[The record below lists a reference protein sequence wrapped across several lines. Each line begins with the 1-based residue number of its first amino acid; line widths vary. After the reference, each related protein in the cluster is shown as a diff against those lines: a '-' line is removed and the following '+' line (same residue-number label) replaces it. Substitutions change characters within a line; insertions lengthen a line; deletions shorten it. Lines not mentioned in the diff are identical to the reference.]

1 MPINDTSKKLLSHNG
16 LNSQLISSADTFHT
30 QNEYG
35 LHLSSSSYH
44 QTSNEVQV
52 LKQSNAK
59 TNAVKTS
66 NYNSTTGY
74 GLINGASAVARAAG
88 KSTFADV
95 PNLGGNN
102 WGADLVKAPEAWAKG
117 YTGKGVVVAVIDTG
131 VDYNHEDLRNNIWTN
146 TKEIAGNGID
156 DDGNGYVD
164 DVRGWNFVNNNN
176 NTLDKNGHGTHVS
189 GTIAGQRNDYGV
201 TGIAYDAKI
210 MPVKVLND
218 SGSGSY
224 NAIANGI
231 YYAANNGAN
240 VINLSLGG
248 TFANRTLQNAIEYA
262 NNKGVVVVMAAGNS
276 GGSQPNYPARYANN
290 TGIAVGAVDRNNNLA
305 DFSNRSGTNQLA
317 YVTAPGVDVYST
329 VPNNQYAS
337 YNGTSMATPHVAG
350 VVALM
355 LSANRSLTPAQ
366 VRQIITETAGN
377 NTQVATSSVNTGSIV
392 QQAIAPISNHQI
404 LPTTWSFDTHSLP
417 DTNAPTKVS
426 SHNTATNSYTS
437 SQFHYYDNN
446 IGIKSYNSTNEDIPN
461 DSPNNNP
468 TNGNNGNLG
477 KFLEQLDQIQ
487 KQLDEY
493 RRYLGLSNSK
503 A

>member
-1 MPINDTSKKLLSHNG
+1 MPINDTSKALLSHNG
-16 LNSQLISSADTFHT
+16 LNSQLFSSADTFHT
-30 QNEYG
+30 ENESNSY
-35 LHLSSSSYH
+35 LSHSSYS
-44 QTSNEVQV
+44 QTN
-52 LKQSNAK
+52 NAK
-59 TNAVKTS
+59 TTTATTKS
-66 NYNSTTGY
+66 YNSTTGY
-74 GLINGASAVARAAG
+74 GLVNGAAAVAKAAG

-95 PNLGGNN
+95 PNSGGNN
-102 WGADLVKAPEAWAKG
+102 WGADLVNAPEAWNKG

-131 VDYNHEDLRNNIWTN
+131 VDYNHEDLKNNIWTN
-146 TKEIAGNGID
+146 TKEVAGNGID

-176 NTLDKNGHGTHVS
+176 NTLDQNGHGTHVS
-189 GTIAGQRNDYGV
+189 GTIAGQKNDYGV

-210 MPVKVLND
+210 MPVKVLNE

-224 NAIANGI
+224 SAIANGI

-248 TFANRTLQNAIEYA
+248 NFSNRTLQNAVEYA
-262 NNKGVVVVMAAGNS
+262 NSKGVVVVMAAGND

-305 DFSNRSGTNQLA
+305 NFSNRSGTNQLA

-337 YNGTSMATPHVAG
+337 YSGTSMASPHVAG

-366 VRQIITETAGN
+366 VRQIITDTAGN
-377 NTQVATSSVNTGSIV
+377 NTQAATASSQTVSISTRSTLQSAIANYQLSNSSFKVDNSSSSDINASAKLTNHTAATGS
-392 QQAIAPISNHQI
+392 
-404 LPTTWSFDTHSLP
+404 
-417 DTNAPTKVS
+417 
-426 SHNTATNSYTS
+426 ATQF
-437 SQFHYYDNN
+437 QFHYYNN
-446 IGIKSYNSTNEDIPN
+446 SISMKSYNSTDEDRPT
-461 DSPNNNP
+461 DSP

-477 KFLEQLDQIQ
+477 KFLEQIDQLQ
-487 KQLDEY
+487 KQLNEY
-493 RRYLGLSNSK
+493 RRFLGLSNS
-503 A
+503 

>member
-1 MPINDTSKKLLSHNG
+1 MPINDTSKALLSHNG
-16 LNSQLISSADTFHT
+16 LNSQLLSSAGSFDNKN
-30 QNEYG
+30 QYNSY
-35 LHLSSSSYH
+35 LSSSSHY
-44 QTSNEVQV
+44 QKT
-52 LKQSNAK
+52 NAK
-59 TNAVKTS
+59 TTTATTK
-66 NYNSTTGY
+66 NYSSTTGY
-74 GLINGASAVARAAG
+74 GLVNAAAAVAKAAG
-88 KSTFADV
+88 KNTFANV

-102 WGADLVKAPEAWAKG
+102 WGADLVNAPEAWNNG

-131 VDYNHEDLRNNIWTN
+131 VDYNHEDLKNNIWTN

-176 NTLDKNGHGTHVS
+176 NTLDQNGHGTHVS
-189 GTIAGQRNDYGV
+189 GTIAGEKNNYGV
-201 TGIAYDAKI
+201 TGIAYNAKI

-231 YYAANNGAN
+231 YYAVNNGAN

-248 TFANRTLQNAIEYA
+248 NFSNRTLQNAVEYA
-262 NNKGVVVVMAAGNS
+262 NSKGVVVVMAAGND

-305 DFSNRSGTNQLA
+305 NFSNRSGTNELA

-355 LSANRSLTPAQ
+355 LSANRSLTPTQ

-377 NTQVATSSVNTGSIV
+377 NTQAATSSYKTASISTSSIV
-392 QQAIAPISNHQI
+392 KSAIGFSNYQIS
-404 LPTTWSFDTHSLP
+404 
-417 DTNAPTKVS
+417 
-426 SHNTATNSYTS
+426 ATNFSVDHHSISEITS
-437 SQFHYYDNN
+437 PAKITHQNNAINSATNLQLHYYNDSV
-446 IGIKSYNSTNEDIPN
+446 GIKSYNSTDEET
-461 DSPNNNP
+461 PNNSP
-468 TNGNNGNLG
+468 TNGNNGQLG
-477 KFLEQLDQIQ
+477 KFLEQFDQIQ
-487 KQLDEY
+487 KQLEDY
-493 RRYLGLSNSK
+493 RRFLGLSNGKS
-503 A
+503 